1 MIAHDTSPYDTL
13 VQQHSSN
20 YAITDCD
27 TSICDC
33 TAGSLSRKER
43 KDHNGA
49 FKATAHDCSA
59 RHSCPHSEKENQ
71 YGLAAHMQI
80 VVFLIFV
87 KTFSFYLWTVCATLF
102 NQNHTTSSRLT
113 YHFSVPKTL

>member
-20 YAITDCD
+20 YAIADCD

-49 FKATAHDCSA
+49 FKATAHDCNA
-59 RHSCPHSEKENQ
+59 SCPHSEKEDQ
-71 YGLAAHMQI
+71 YGIAAHMQI
-80 VVFLIFV
+80 S
-87 KTFSFYLWTVCATLF
+87 SFPHLC
-102 NQNHTTSSRLT
+102 
-113 YHFSVPKTL
+113 